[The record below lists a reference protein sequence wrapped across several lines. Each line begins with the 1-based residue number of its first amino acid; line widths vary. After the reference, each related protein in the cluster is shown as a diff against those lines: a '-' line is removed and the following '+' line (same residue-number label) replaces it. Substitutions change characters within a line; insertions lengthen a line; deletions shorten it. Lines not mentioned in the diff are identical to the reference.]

1 MVIKNAFD
9 VKKYNKNERNGI
21 LDNGRLVVITF
32 VKLIIQIIELY

>member
-9 VKKYNKNERNGI
+9 VKKHIKNERNGI